1 MSAYQSYLDYRA
13 ARRQK
18 DRQEGRREERDRL
31 RKWIE
36 DDFRKQVIPEE
47 QIQQILKLIDSLG
60 KKR

>member
-36 DDFRKQVIPEE
+36 DDFRKQGIPEE